1 MSRSSLTINSIWKV
15 RGRRPTLRR
24 TCKVYIPRDLRELD
38 TLRLPAT
45 YEEDHFL
52 VQKLKAF
59 TKHKLHHVILLAL
72 MSIYIYAGALLFQ
85 YLDSQCDEVNTLNI
99 TEKREQLLQQIYNVS
114 LDNVENDWIRIVK
127 TAIEQ
132 HETIILNYDD
142 AGYGADMVTRERR
155 GLSIESSIF
164 FCFTV
169 ITTIGKSISLLCNIF
184 NLIY

>member
-1 MSRSSLTINSIWKV
+1 MGVYGMSRSSQTINNIWKV

-59 TKHKLHHVILLAL
+59 TKHKLHHVILVAF

-85 YLDSQCDEVNTLNI
+85 YLDSQCSEINNLNI
-99 TEKREQLLQQIYNVS
+99 TEKRNTLLQQIYNVS
-114 LDNVENDWIRIVK
+114 KNKHEHDWIRIVEN
-127 TAIEQ
+127 AIEQ
-132 HETIILNYDD
+132 HETIILSYDD
-142 AGYGADMVTRERR
+142 AGYGADMVTRERK

-169 ITTIGKSISLLCNIF
+169 ITTIGKILNVL
-184 NLIY
+184 